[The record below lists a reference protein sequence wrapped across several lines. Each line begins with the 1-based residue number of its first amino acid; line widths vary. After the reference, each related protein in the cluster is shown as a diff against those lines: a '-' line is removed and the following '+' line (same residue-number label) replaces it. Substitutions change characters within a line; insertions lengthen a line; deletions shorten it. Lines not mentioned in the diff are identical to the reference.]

1 MAKRVQQRRGTPADH
16 LTFTTGAAGEV
27 TVELPT
33 TRGTGASQQFAALYV
48 HHGDNAVGDRIPS
61 ANELVNTT
69 RSTVDE
75 QRFLA
80 KLTGFRPIN
89 DDGSIADPD
98 ILPSRWEYKWE
109 EVSLSGGAA
118 NVQQQVVIVISGSS
132 SGAATKTIT
141 LPTNIYGSTKSLNIV
156 MGNGDNR
163 NVTAE
168 KIRTAINNDAD
179 VLYNADTV
187 DPSSPSPTVTLR
199 AVDGS
204 NNVVYGPIKVPT
216 TTVSDLQGVAITTT
230 PGKKYVE
237 ITGGT
242 GDLNRKSNP
251 AGDNNHTFAAINI
264 SELQN
269 TANFVAPGMGDGTN
283 PITVQT
289 ANGPF
294 PANYKVVP
302 IGGTATYSGNP
313 SEPVTTANTSA
324 PFFRDT
330 AVNMIVEMTERRKLV
345 PGTGAGQT
353 VGAPN
358 TDGVNVFYYFQMP
371 NAIVGPC

>member
-80 KLTGFRPIN
+80 RLTGFRPIN

-118 NVQQQVVIVISGSS
+118 NVQQVVVIEITGNS

-141 LPTNIYGSTKSLNIV
+141 LPTNIYGSTKSLDIV

-163 NVTAE
+163 NVTAG

-187 DPSSPSPTVTLR
+187 SSPSGTVTLR

-204 NNVVYGPIKVPT
+204 SNVVYGPIKVPT
-216 TTVSDLQGVAITTT
+216 TTVSDLQSVAITTT

-283 PITVQT
+283 PIAIQT